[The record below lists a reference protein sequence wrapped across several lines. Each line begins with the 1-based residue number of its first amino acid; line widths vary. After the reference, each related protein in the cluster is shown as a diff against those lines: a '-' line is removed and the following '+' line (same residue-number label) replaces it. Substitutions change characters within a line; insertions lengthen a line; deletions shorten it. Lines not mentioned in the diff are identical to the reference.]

1 MVGGGSGRVKIKRDS
16 LSMDPQFTEAK
27 VPAQQLEGALIS
39 KKKKTTHMYGIEHIS
54 KAILISTTTSNNL
67 KHSQI
72 QTTSTNPVEVPFL
85 RSIFR

>member
-39 KKKKTTHMYGIEHIS
+39 KKKKKKTTHMYGIEHIS

-85 RSIFR
+85 